1 MVQWS
6 LARLTRNKLVIGGGM
21 SLNEPYQRLSL
32 FPSARKFI
40 LLSLL
45 STGWFQEQ
53 FVHKFKY
60 KENCFFHNQ
69 TEINKYKLTL
79 KHNTVFL
86 NVKDYVKM
94 FTIAFQQD

>member
-1 MVQWS
+1 VQWS

-45 STGWFQEQ
+45 STGWF
-53 FVHKFKY
+53 
-60 KENCFFHNQ
+60 
-69 TEINKYKLTL
+69 
-79 KHNTVFL
+79 
-86 NVKDYVKM
+86 
-94 FTIAFQQD
+94 